1 MPSEVG
7 GKVAL
12 YLDFENLHISVYEH
26 EHGQGSY
33 QYVRGKV
40 QDPVVQLGAIM
51 DHVATIGDV
60 VINKAYANWQWFG
73 QYRHDLNE
81 YGINLIQLFPIGGKN
96 GADIR
101 LSLDAMEDIQHY
113 AHITHVVL
121 VSSDRDF
128 MSLAQKIKQSGRTI
142 IGIGVEENVNPFWV
156 KACNEFKF
164 YESLSARRRPAGSAP
179 GAGGFE
185 LSAKDVKNL
194 LLNAL
199 SRLARR
205 RVDGVVEST
214 ALKAMVQRIDP
225 TFDETRLG
233 YASFAQLLMQ
243 FPDIVKV
250 VDSTNGGHLTMA
262 EVPQSA
268 PASSPSER
276 PRGKTPPLDDIFR
289 LNRVWTLPPEWM
301 WPALDLLDSIFEKEV
316 DGIIKSFD
324 EMEAKLIAEL
334 NAAGYSGDAELVHKL
349 RGNLWNLRL
358 FRLHGYDVGI
368 SLISTEYDMS
378 LRLTYEQALVDR
390 IVKHSSVAIEVE
402 QLIELL
408 YPPEERNMVTRERLQ
423 RWMKQFS
430 GS

>member
-1 MPSEVG
+1 MPSESV

-26 EHGQGSY
+26 EHGHGSY

-73 QYRHDLNE
+73 TYRHDLNE
-81 YGINLIQLFPIGGKN
+81 YGVNLIQLFPIGGKN

-164 YESLSARRRPAGSAP
+164 YESLTARRRPREAP
-179 GAGGFE
+179 GAASFE
-185 LSAKDVKNL
+185 RTARDVRNL

-199 SRLARR
+199 SRLSKR

-214 ALKAMVQRIDP
+214 SLKAMVQRIDP
-225 TFDETRLG
+225 TFDEVRLG
-233 YASFAQLLMQ
+233 YTSFAQMLMQ
-243 FPDIVKV
+243 FPDIIKV
-250 VDSTNGGHLTMA
+250 VDGTDGGHLTMA
-262 EVPQSA
+262 DGPPSSSQA
-268 PASSPSER
+268 SPSER
-276 PRGKTPPLDDIFR
+276 LRPKGPPLDDVLR
-289 LNRVWTLPPEWM
+289 LARIWTLPPEWV
-301 WPALDLLDSIFEKEV
+301 WPALDILDSVFEKENDSIV
-316 DGIIKSFD
+316 RSFD
-324 EMEAKLIAEL
+324 EMEAKLIAAL
-334 NAAGYSGDAELVHKL
+334 NAAGYSGDSELVHKL

-368 SLISTEYDMS
+368 GLISTEYDMS
-378 LRLTYEQALVDR
+378 LRLAYEQALVDR
-390 IVKHSSVAIEVE
+390 VVKCSNPNIDVE
-402 QLIELL
+402 QLIEAL
-408 YPPEERNMVTRERLQ
+408 YPPEERNMVTRERLA
-423 RWMKQFS
+423 RWIRQFS
-430 GS
+430 GN